1 MNSADDIS
9 AFRVS
14 RAVSL
19 YSGANVAAASGAV
32 DQIMIQIQTRAICKP
47 PQGRPS
53 FSLNVRLS
61 VVKSPLMKGSNVK
74 QKRGNMSRTPAR

>member
-1 MNSADDIS
+1 MKKADEMS
-9 AFRVS
+9 AFLVS

-47 PQGRPS
+47 PQGSPS
-53 FSLNVRLS
+53 FSL
-61 VVKSPLMKGSNVK
+61 
-74 QKRGNMSRTPAR
+74 